1 MKQTFTLQQK
11 IVQMLHIF
19 LPIFVTQVAMQLMS
33 FFDTVMSGNYSATQL
48 AGVAIGGSIWAP
60 VYTGIS
66 GIFLAVTPI
75 IAHHMGAGRKGEVS
89 PSVTQA
95 AYLSVI
101 VGAVVVLIGSIALD
115 PVLSAMSLEAEVH
128 RVAKDYLIALGFG
141 VIPAFLYTV
150 FRASIDGLGQTR
162 VTMFITLLSFPIN
175 VTLNYFF
182 IFGKCGFPEMGG
194 VGAGI
199 ATAITYL
206 LIAVVAFLFMR
217 GNAMM
222 QSMGMLR
229 QWEGISFSR
238 WNEILRIGTPIGLSI
253 FFEVSIFAA
262 VTLFMSEY
270 DTNTIAAHQAA
281 LNFASLLYM
290 LPMSI
295 AMALTIVVGFE
306 AGAKRFTDAKQYTRI
321 GIISDVNLA
330 ALFAVLLFLFN
341 HKVAGMYFD
350 EPGVRLLTESFLMYA
365 IFFQLSDAVAA
376 PVQGALRGYKDVNA
390 VFLIALMSYWMI
402 GLPVGFVLAKFTS
415 LAAYGYWIGLI
426 SGLAA
431 GAVCLF
437 TRLAMME
444 RRYANIGA
452 AAV

>member
-33 FFDTVMSGNYSATQL
+33 FCDTVMSGNYSATQL
-48 AGVAIGGSIWAP
+48 AGVAIGSSIWVP
-60 VYTGIS
+60 VYTGIG
-66 GIFLAVTPI
+66 GISFAVTPI
-75 IAHHMGAGRKGEVS
+75 IAHHMGAGRKEEVS

-95 AYLSVI
+95 AYLSVL
-101 VGAVVVLIGSIALD
+101 VGAVVVLIGSFALD
-115 PVLSAMSLEAEVH
+115 PVLSAMRLEAEVH

-150 FRASIDGLGQTR
+150 LRASIDGLGQTR
-162 VTMFITLLSFPIN
+162 VTMYITLLSFPVN
-175 VTLNYFF
+175 VTLNYLF
-182 IFGKCGFPEMGG
+182 IFGKGGFPDMGG

-206 LIAVVAFLFMR
+206 LIAVVAFLFIR

-222 QSMGMLR
+222 QSIGMLR
-229 QWEGISFSR
+229 QWKGISCSH
-238 WNEILRIGTPIGLSI
+238 WKELVRIGMPIGLSI

-290 LPMSI
+290 LPLSI

-306 AGAKRFTDAKQYTRI
+306 AGAQRFTDAWQYTRI
-321 GIISDVNLA
+321 GIIAAVSVA

-350 EPGVRLLTESFLMYA
+350 EAGVRLLTESFVIYA
-365 IFFQLSDAVAA
+365 IFFKMSDA
-376 PVQGALRGYKDVNA
+376 
-390 VFLIALMSYWMI
+390 I
-402 GLPVGFVLAKFTS
+402 
-415 LAAYGYWIGLI
+415 
-426 SGLAA
+426 
-431 GAVCLF
+431 
-437 TRLAMME
+437 
-444 RRYANIGA
+444 
-452 AAV
+452 

>member
-101 VGAVVVLIGSIALD
+101 VGAVVVLIGAFALD
-115 PVLSAMSLEAEVH
+115 PVLAAMRLEVEVH

-150 FRASIDGLGQTR
+150 FRASMDGLGQTR
-162 VTMFITLLSFPIN
+162 VTMFITLLSFPVN

-217 GNAMM
+217 GHAMM

-281 LNFASLLYM
+281 LNFASLFYM
-290 LPMSI
+290 LPMST

-321 GIISDVNLA
+321 GIIAAVTLA

-350 EPGVRLLTESFLMYA
+350 EPGVRLLTESFLIYA

-444 RRYANIGA
+444 RRYAKTSV

>member
-11 IVQMLHIF
+11 IVQLLHIL

-33 FFDTVMSGNYSATQL
+33 FFDTVMSGNYNATHL

-75 IAHHMGAGRKGEVS
+75 IAHHMGAGRKGEVA

-101 VGAVVVLIGSIALD
+101 VGAVVVLIGTFALD
-115 PVLSAMSLEAEVH
+115 PILSAMNLETEVH
-128 RVAKDYLIALGFG
+128 RVAKEYLIALGFG

-162 VTMFITLLSFPIN
+162 VTMFITLLSFPVN

-182 IFGKCGFPEMGG
+182 IFGKFGFPKMGG

-206 LIAVVAFLFMR
+206 IIAIIAFLFLR

-229 QWEGISFSR
+229 QWGGISFSR
-238 WNEILRIGTPIGLSI
+238 WKEILRIGTPIGLSI

-281 LNFASLLYM
+281 LNFSSLLYM

-295 AMALTIVVGFE
+295 AMALTIVIGFE

-321 GIISDVNLA
+321 GIISAVTLA
-330 ALFAVLLFLFN
+330 SLFAVLLFLFN
-341 HKVAGMYFD
+341 HKVAGMYSD
-350 EPGVRLLTESFLMYA
+350 EPSVRLLTESFLIYA

-376 PVQGALRGYKDVNA
+376 PVQGVLRGYKDVNA
-390 VFLIALMSYWMI
+390 VFLIAFMSYWII

-437 TRLAMME
+437 TRLAIME
-444 RRYANIGA
+444 RRYAKTGA
-452 AAV
+452 AAA